1 MNCGRRALR
10 DGAARNE
17 EELHVL
23 NPKMLKQI
31 EQMQANMMKAQEELG
46 SLTVEGSA
54 GGGAVVVVMNGHQQV
69 ESVAIDPE
77 FVDPEDVETLQDAI
91 VAALNDAQTKA
102 QEMMQQKMGSVT
114 GGLNIPGLP

>member
-1 MNCGRRALR
+1 M
-10 DGAARNE
+10 
-17 EELHVL
+17 L

-46 SLTVEGSA
+46 SATVEGSS

-69 ESVAIDPE
+69 ESVTIDPE

-91 VAALNDAQTKA
+91 VAALNDAQARA
-102 QEMMQQKMGSVT
+102 QELAQQKMGAVT
-114 GGLNIPGLP
+114 GGLNLGIPGLP

>member
-1 MNCGRRALR
+1 M
-10 DGAARNE
+10 
-17 EELHVL
+17 L